1 MPRAYA
7 SHSFRFSRSRASLS
21 TNTNYHISRTLS
33 CPTRNSVSALELK
46 IRTTLKWPWLSRNSS
61 KEGSRVIRRNI
72 IYTALHIMCTVD
84 ALPIGFSKFEMSQ
97 CRGCQRMIVS
107 RLATGVDIW
116 GSCGILERYVR
127 KNSQQPAC
135 ASSGVQTSRLRSG
148 VRTCSASL

>member
-46 IRTTLKWPWLSRNSS
+46 IRTTLKWPWLSRNSL
-61 KEGSRVIRRNI
+61 KEESRAIRRNI
-72 IYTALHIMCTVD
+72 IYTVHRRRFADRTPEVWNV
-84 ALPIGFSKFEMSQ
+84 AMS
-97 CRGCQRMIVS
+97 RMPTSIVS
-107 RLATGVDIW
+107 RVATGVDIW